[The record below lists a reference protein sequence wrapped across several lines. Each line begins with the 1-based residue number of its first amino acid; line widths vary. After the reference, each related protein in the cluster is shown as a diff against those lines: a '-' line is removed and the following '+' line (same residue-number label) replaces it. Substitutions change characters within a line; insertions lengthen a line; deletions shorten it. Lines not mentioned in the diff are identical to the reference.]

1 MTLILQ
7 NKCGLT
13 VNYNTNDIISIK
25 HDVAGNLYG
34 YSVLEG
40 YGVKPDDPVLVISF
54 KDLTQITFN
63 SDWKIVFQEGKYAK
77 C

>member
-1 MTLILQ
+1 MIITLK
-7 NKCGLT
+7 NKNGLIED
-13 VNYNTNDIISIK
+13 YDTNDIISIK

-63 SDWKIVFQEGKYAK
+63 SDWKIVF
-77 C
+77 